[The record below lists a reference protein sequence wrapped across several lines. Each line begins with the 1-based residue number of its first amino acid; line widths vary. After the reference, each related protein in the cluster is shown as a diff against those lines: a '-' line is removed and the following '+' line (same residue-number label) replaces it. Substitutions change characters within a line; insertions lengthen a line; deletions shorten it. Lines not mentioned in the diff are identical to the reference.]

1 MATSTEQINNLIGA
15 YTDLKV
21 YFEGA
26 KDGIED
32 ALAAAASRYQGFFS
46 TVHVDQAAG
55 NDANNGT
62 ADAPV
67 ASIQRAIDLSPHDG
81 FNMIKVRG
89 NYTATVR
96 VVTNGRMLSIIGCI
110 AGSEWATA
118 DDPAQRPT
126 LTIGYYD
133 ISGFAEV
140 AGFHCGYD
148 TYIDVIGFK
157 IQLPS
162 LADVTA
168 ALPGSNTGSTNPRG
182 LFAIR
187 SSSHG
192 RAGSVALRY
201 CELIVPADYYGAIFS
216 AGIGWYLLTTAL
228 TINGDIAGKV
238 HPEVPA
244 AAVSDDYVRFIQ
256 TTMATL

>member
-15 YTDLKV
+15 YTDLKI

-46 TVHVDQAAG
+46 TVHVDQAIG

-67 ASIQRAIDLSPHDG
+67 ASIQRAIDLSPHGG
-81 FNMIKVRG
+81 FNSIMVRG
-89 NYTATVR
+89 NYNTAVR
-96 VVTNGRMLSIIGCI
+96 ITTNGRMVSIVGCV
-110 AGSEWATA
+110 AGSEWDTA
-118 DDPAQRPT
+118 DTPAQRPT

-133 ISGFAEV
+133 VGGSAEV

-148 TYIDVIGFK
+148 AYIDIVYFN

-182 LFAIR
+182 LFSVR

-192 RAGSVALRY
+192 RPGSVGLRY
-201 CELIVPADYYGAIFS
+201 GELIVPVDYYGALFS
-216 AGIGWYLLTTAL
+216 AGVGWYLFTNAL

-244 AAVSDDYVRFIQ
+244 AADANAYTRYIQ
-256 TTMATL
+256 TIMATL